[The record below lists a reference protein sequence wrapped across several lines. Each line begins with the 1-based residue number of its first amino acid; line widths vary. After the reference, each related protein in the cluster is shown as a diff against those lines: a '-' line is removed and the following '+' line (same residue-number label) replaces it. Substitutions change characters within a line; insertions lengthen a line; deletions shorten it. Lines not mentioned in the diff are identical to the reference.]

1 MNNDNHLFEF
11 IKKYSLKMPDPCK
24 TITCATANSVKNRT
38 EVKYRTKTFL
48 TLKFIFFSVDSD
60 LLGPF

>member
-1 MNNDNHLFEF
+1 MGNEICNKMLHRGNGVQMND
-11 IKKYSLKMPDPCK
+11 
-24 TITCATANSVKNRT
+24 TCATANSVKNRT